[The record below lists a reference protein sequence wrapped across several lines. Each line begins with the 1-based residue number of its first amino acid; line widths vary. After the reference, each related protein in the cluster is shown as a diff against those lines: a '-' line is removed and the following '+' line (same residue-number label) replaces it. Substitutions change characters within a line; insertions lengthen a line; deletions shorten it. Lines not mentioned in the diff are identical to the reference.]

1 MKTEHEVL
9 FTPWQVGGITVR
21 NRFVHCPME
30 GTNIIETVNFKFAAH
45 SRDYWLERARNDVGL
60 LIPGMVPIRS
70 FLGGKWL
77 YQYEKLF
84 MGPVKQ
90 LMDDVH
96 RYGARFFLQIGAGM
110 GRSMAAIPMLRSI
123 HRSAFLRTMTRLAG
137 FDVER
142 MFAAPSAG
150 LPNVWDPAIKTTA
163 LATHDIHAIVDAYG
177 RAALLCQKAGIDG
190 VEIHALHEG
199 YLLDQFAMTATNQRT
214 DEYGGSLENRLRF
227 VTGIIHSVKAACG
240 PDYLVSVRYS
250 VESKMIAFNVGAV
263 PGEHYHEFGRG
274 RDESIQV
281 ARLRR
286 GACHLAAP
294 RLPPVRSSVV
304 SELHRTLG
312 RAPLASPPLARRLL
326 H

>member
-1 MKTEHEVL
+1 
-9 FTPWQVGGITVR
+9 
-21 NRFVHCPME
+21 
-30 GTNIIETVNFKFAAH
+30 
-45 SRDYWLERARNDVGL
+45 
-60 LIPGMVPIRS
+60 
-70 FLGGKWL
+70 
-77 YQYEKLF
+77 
-84 MGPVKQ
+84 
-90 LMDDVH
+90 
-96 RYGARFFLQIGAGM
+96 
-110 GRSMAAIPMLRSI
+110 
-123 HRSAFLRTMTRLAG
+123 
-137 FDVER
+137 
-142 MFAAPSAG
+142 
-150 LPNVWDPAIKTTA
+150 
-163 LATHDIHAIVDAYG
+163 
-177 RAALLCQKAGIDG
+177 
-190 VEIHALHEG
+190 
-199 YLLDQFAMTATNQRT
+199 MTATNQRT

-240 PDYLVSVRYS
+240 PDYPVSVRFS